1 MEYTLTGLLPTALL
15 IDLPEIDVQHEEI
28 FRRIEMLKTSSFGN
42 GPASLDE
49 FHSLLDYL
57 EWHFASEERVARQ
70 LGIDFADHARVH
82 DDNLRTL
89 RKALAAVHDG
99 RFARC
104 SFLPALYRILVRASY
119 HRRRQALRCSAT
131 GVRHLTSSTACSSS
145 LPAFRFLSRSPLWRL
160 FSARSA
166 CPTSAS
172 TSAWKE

>member
-1 MEYTLTGLLPTALL
+1 MEYPLTGLLPTALL

-28 FRRIEMLKTSSFGN
+28 FRRIETLKNSSFGS
-42 GPASLDE
+42 GPVSLDE

-99 RFARC
+99 SRDVH
-104 SFLPALYRILVRASY
+104 SFLRYAEYWFERHIIDEDKPFAAR
-119 HRRRQALRCSAT
+119 LRECAT
-131 GVRHLTSSTACSSS
+131 
-145 LPAFRFLSRSPLWRL
+145 
-160 FSARSA
+160 
-166 CPTSAS
+166 
-172 TSAWKE
+172 